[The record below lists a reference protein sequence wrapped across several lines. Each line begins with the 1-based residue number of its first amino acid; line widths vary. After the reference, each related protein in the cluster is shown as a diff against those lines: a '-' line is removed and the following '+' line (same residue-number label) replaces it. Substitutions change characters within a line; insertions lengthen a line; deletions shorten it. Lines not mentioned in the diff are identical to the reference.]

1 MAVIKIAYTPESR
14 RVLLTTDESSVGWMN
29 IRRVCQEK
37 TTEFEDVG
45 PLQFSV
51 PCWCF
56 LSVRKAIGHHL
67 STYKLVFEIDDHAKR
82 LLEEASA
89 HEQSFSQTVPEVFS
103 QEELPSEL
111 VKRGFKRPLTPEQVR
126 NVHILSRFA
135 AGATFSVP
143 GAGKTTEALAY
154 FTLVATPESHLL
166 VIAPKNAFAAWEEQ
180 LEECLPLYEK
190 AFCRLV
196 GGASAI
202 SKLLKEPKKFLLITY
217 QQVPKVIDILGDF
230 MTRRK
235 SLLFLDESH
244 RMKRGIDGVIGKA
257 ILELA
262 HLPDKKLI
270 MSGTPMPNSEEDL
283 VPQVGFLY
291 PEMDADKNNV
301 VELVKIVSV
310 RTTKGELGLPP
321 ITLIIRNIELTSS
334 QRYLYTLLKSEVARE
349 AAGLKV
355 NDRIMLRRFGKSV
368 LRLLQLVS
376 NPMLL
381 SKEKISHDGLLS
393 EILADEDSPKI
404 EYVCN
409 RARQLAKEGKKSL
422 IWSSFVNNVELISE
436 RLADLGA
443 DYIHGG
449 VEAGDE
455 EEEQTREFKIKRFHD
470 DKRAMVLVANPAA
483 CSEGISLHTVCHHA
497 IYLDRNFNAAQ
508 FLQSQD
514 RIHRL
519 GLSADQTTIIEI
531 VCCPNTVDEVV
542 DSRLKA
548 KVQKM
553 AEVLDDPSLHYDPV
567 VLDPDVTDLDD
578 GDVQELLNYFKRVG

>member
-1 MAVIKIAYTPESR
+1 MAAIKIAYIPESR

-29 IRRVCQEK
+29 IRRVCQER
-37 TTEFEDVG
+37 TAEFEDVG

-56 LSVRKAIGHHL
+56 LAVRKAIGHHL
-67 STYKLVFEIDDHAKR
+67 STYKLAFEIDNQAKQ
-82 LLEEASA
+82 LLEEAGV
-89 HEQSFSQTVPEVFS
+89 HEHSFSQVVPPAFS
-103 QEELPSEL
+103 LEELPDEL
-111 VKRGFKRPLTPEQVR
+111 VRRGFKRPLTAEQKR
-126 NVHILSRFA
+126 NVHMLSRFS

-154 FTLVATPESHLL
+154 FTLSASPESHLL

-180 LEECLPLYEK
+180 LAACLPHYEK
-190 AFCRLV
+190 DICRLV
-196 GGASAI
+196 GGASVI
-202 SKLLKEPKKFLLITY
+202 SKLLQEPKKFLLITY

-230 MTRRK
+230 MTRK
-235 SLLFLDESH
+235 KALLFLDESH
-244 RMKRGIDGVIGKA
+244 RMKRGTDGVIGKA

-262 HLPDKKLI
+262 HLPEKKLI

-291 PEMDADKNNV
+291 PEMNADNNNV
-301 VELVKIVSV
+301 VELVKRISV

-321 ITLIIRNIELTSS
+321 IIPVIRHVDLTSS
-334 QRYLYTLLKSEVARE
+334 QRYLYSLLKSEIARE

-355 NDRIMLRRFGKSV
+355 NDRMMLRRFGKSV

-381 SKEKISHDGLLS
+381 CKEKISHEGLLA

-409 RARQLAKEGKKSL
+409 RARQIAKEGKKTL

-470 DKRAMVLVANPAA
+470 DKGAMVLVANPAA

-519 GLSADQTTIIEI
+519 GLPANQTTIIEI
-531 VCCPNTVDEVV
+531 VCCRDTVDEVV
-542 DSRLKA
+542 DSRLKT

-578 GDVQELLNYFKRVG
+578 GDVQELLNYFKRAD

>member
-1 MAVIKIAYTPESR
+1 MTAIKIAYAPDTR

-37 TTEFEDVG
+37 TAEFEDVG

-56 LSVRKAIGHHL
+56 LAVRKAIGHHL
-67 STYKLVFEIDDHAKR
+67 TTYKLAFEVDELVQQ
-82 LLEEASA
+82 LLQEAGN
-89 HEQSFSQTVPEVFS
+89 HERSFSEPIPTVFS
-103 QEELPSEL
+103 LGELPDEL
-111 VKRGFKRPLTPEQVR
+111 AKRGFARPLTPEQLR
-126 NVHILSRFA
+126 NVHILSRFS

-154 FTLVATPESHLL
+154 FTLTASQSSHLL

-180 LEECLPLYEK
+180 LAECLPHF
-190 AFCRLV
+190 ADDICRLV

-202 SKLLKEPKKFLLITY
+202 ARSLQEPKKFLLITY
-217 QQVPKVIDILGDF
+217 QQVPKVTDILGDF
-230 MTRRK
+230 MTRK
-235 SLLFLDESH
+235 KAMLFLDESH
-244 RMKRGIDGVIGKA
+244 RMKRGTDGVIGTA

-262 HLPDKKLI
+262 HLPEKKLI

-291 PEMDADKNNV
+291 PELDADKSNV
-301 VELVKIVSV
+301 VELVKRISV

-321 ITLIIRNIELTSS
+321 VTQILRPVELTPS

-349 AAGLKV
+349 AAGLRL
-355 NDRIMLRRFGKSV
+355 NDRMMLRRFGKSV

-381 SKEKISHDGLLS
+381 SSEKISHEGLLA

-404 EYVCN
+404 AYVCE
-409 RARQLAKEGKKSL
+409 RARQLAQEGKKTL
-422 IWSSFVNNVELISE
+422 IWSAFVNNVELISE
-436 RLADLGA
+436 RLADIGA
-443 DYIHGG
+443 DYIHGS

-455 EEEQTREFKIKRFHD
+455 EEEQTREYKIKRFHD
-470 DKRAMVLVANPAA
+470 DKGAMVLVANPAA

-519 GLSADQTTIIEI
+519 GLSPDQSTVIEI
-531 VCCPNTVDEVV
+531 LCCPDTVDEVV
-542 DSRLKA
+542 ESRLKT

-553 AEVLDDPSLHYDPV
+553 AEVLDDSSLHYDPV
-567 VLDPDVTDLDD
+567 VLDPDVTDLDND
-578 GDVQELLNYFKRVG
+578 DVQALLSYFKRAD

>member
-1 MAVIKIAYTPESR
+1 MALVKIKYNLESR
-14 RVLLTTDESSVGWMN
+14 RILLATDKSSVGWMN
-29 IRRVCQEK
+29 IRRICQER
-37 TTEFEDVG
+37 TAEFEDAG
-45 PLQFSV
+45 PMQFSV

-56 LSVRKAIGHHL
+56 LAVRKSIGHHITNYNL
-67 STYKLVFEIDDHAKR
+67 SFEVDDQVKQ
-82 LLEEASA
+82 LLQDAGA
-89 HEQSFSQTVPEVFS
+89 HERNFSQIIPSVYSEEQLP
-103 QEELPSEL
+103 EELQS
-111 VKRGFKRPLTPEQVR
+111 RGFRRSLTSEQKR
-126 NVHILSRFA
+126 NVHILTRFS

-154 FTLVATPESHLL
+154 FTLTASPDSHLL

-180 LEECLPLYEK
+180 LAECLPQFSNEI
-190 AFCRLV
+190 CRLV

-202 SKLLKEPKKFLLITY
+202 SKLLQEPKKFLLITY
-217 QQVPKVIDILGDF
+217 QQVPNVIDLLGDF
-230 MTRRK
+230 MTRK
-235 SLLFLDESH
+235 KALLFLDESH
-244 RMKRGIDGVIGKA
+244 RMKRGMDGVIGKA

-262 HLPDKKLI
+262 HLPEKKLI

-283 VPQVGFLY
+283 IPQVGFLY

-301 VELVKIVSV
+301 VELVKKVSV
-310 RTTKGELGLPP
+310 RTTKGELGLLP
-321 ITLIIRNIELTSS
+321 IIPVIRHIALTPS
-334 QRYLYTLLKSEVARE
+334 QRYLYSLLKSEVARE

-355 NDRIMLRRFGKSV
+355 NDRMMLRRFGKSV

-381 SKEKISHDGLLS
+381 SKEKISHEGLLA

-409 RARQLAKEGKKSL
+409 RARQLAKEGKKTL
-422 IWSSFVNNVELISE
+422 VWSSFVNNVELISE
-436 RLADLGA
+436 RLADIGA

-497 IYLDRNFNAAQ
+497 LYLDRNFNAAQ

-519 GLSADQTTIIEI
+519 GLPADQTTIIEI
-531 VCCPNTVDEVV
+531 LCCPDTVDEVV

-578 GDVQELLNYFKRVG
+578 GDVQELLNYFKRID